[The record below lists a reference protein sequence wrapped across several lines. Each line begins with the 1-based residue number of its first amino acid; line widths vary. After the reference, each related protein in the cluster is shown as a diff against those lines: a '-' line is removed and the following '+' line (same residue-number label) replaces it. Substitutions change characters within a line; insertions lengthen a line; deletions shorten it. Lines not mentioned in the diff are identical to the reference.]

1 MHFVRVTGQRTA
13 LAVIAL
19 FAVSLITFWAVELLP
34 GDAATRMLGRE
45 ATPERVAHFQEQMNL
60 DAPALERY
68 TTWITGF
75 VQGDWGESLVQA
87 RPPTEGA
94 PAGRINRSVT
104 DIIVP
109 RLTNTLE
116 LAALALIMYVP
127 LSLATGII
135 TAVYRDRAFAA
146 ALSTLLILGCA
157 VPDFVIAI
165 FLLIIFAVALEWFPA
180 LSLVDQAET
189 FGAQLRMM
197 TLPAVTL
204 TAAMT
209 GFAVRQMQAS
219 LLSVLNSDYVQFAT
233 LKGLPRRRVML
244 LHALPNALGPALR
257 ATVINVVWLVG
268 GVVLVEVVFT
278 YPGIGLLLLDAL
290 RLLDTPVIL
299 ASTMILAGVYVL
311 CNLGA
316 DLVAAALN
324 PRLRTG

>member
-109 RLTNTLE
+109 RLTNTLQ
-116 LAALALIMYVP
+116 LAALALIMYIP
-127 LSLATGII
+127 LSLTVGIV
-135 TAVYRDRAFAA
+135 TAVYRTNALVTWGLDRSGCLRTPTTLISSAA
-146 ALSTLLILGCA
+146 HRRAMAEPRVPSPITHA
-157 VPDFVIAI
+157 VEPDSRP
-165 FLLIIFAVALEWFPA
+165 WRCRC
-180 LSLVDQAET
+180 S
-189 FGAQLRMM
+189 QLRAGMA
-197 TLPAVTL
+197 PRYS
-204 TAAMT
+204 
-209 GFAVRQMQAS
+209 G
-219 LLSVLNSDYVQFAT
+219 
-233 LKGLPRRRVML
+233 RRR
-244 LHALPNALGPALR
+244 
-257 ATVINVVWLVG
+257 ATDSIMA
-268 GVVLVEVVFT
+268 T
-278 YPGIGLLLLDAL
+278 QCSA
-290 RLLDTPVIL
+290 TP
-299 ASTMILAGVYVL
+299 SE
-311 CNLGA
+311 
-316 DLVAAALN
+316 
-324 PRLRTG
+324 